1 MRESK
6 GCAFLF
12 GLSLARW
19 YSPGV
24 GVLVLL
30 ASLEK
35 HNRVSLCQWDC
46 EVLPS
51 SLLLVLNL
59 RDAIFFASN
68 FHILSCF
75 LLGKIAFSG
84 PARDGTD
91 GKEGKDAKE
100 GKKEGREGRKER
112 GKKERRKESRKEGRR
127 KERKKKHEKTKEG
140 RKEGKKE
147 RKVEGSTY
155 IYMYIYICF
164 FLLCLWKQVFS
175 FCFGGALRPPH
186 NPTPLLPPLLLFFKS
201 HLQYTSLHVCMCAC
215 LLLHVA
221 LRVKTGIV
229 ILLLGGDADVASTKH
244 RNISCIFLHA
254 IDSPIFPRWASS
266 SPWPK
271 YACSGHGT
279 IEFMACFGPQQLFAP
294 QPPKISYDGFGYH
307 MRCITTW
314 KRAQVGESAPVWR
327 YVARRRRIGIACGWG
342 WVSNTVQ
349 VWRAH
354 ESTSLHISSII

>member
-1 MRESK
+1 MSLKTGILILLWGGR
-6 GCAFLF
+6 CAL
-12 GLSLARW
+12 
-19 YSPGV
+19 PTIPP
-24 GVLVLL
+24 
-30 ASLEK
+30 
-35 HNRVSLCQWDC
+35 
-46 EVLPS
+46 PS
-51 SLLLVLNL
+51 SPP
-59 RDAIFFASN
+59 
-68 FHILSCF
+68 SCF
-75 LLGKIAFSG
+75 
-84 PARDGTD
+84 
-91 GKEGKDAKE
+91 
-100 GKKEGREGRKER
+100 
-112 GKKERRKESRKEGRR
+112 
-127 KERKKKHEKTKEG
+127 
-140 RKEGKKE
+140 
-147 RKVEGSTY
+147 
-155 IYMYIYICF
+155 
-164 FLLCLWKQVFS
+164 
-175 FCFGGALRPPH
+175 
-186 NPTPLLPPLLLFFKS
+186 FFKS